1 MLGLGDAAAT
11 MTINGE
17 FPGLDG
23 DGEERPTSRP
33 LMDWGVA
40 KHIAL
45 LLFDLAVYSWWFA
58 PAASC
63 VCGSA
68 PVASVA
74 CAKGFF
80 QNFLL
85 PFAAHIS
92 LNFSAHSA
100 FLWCGLANFWRSVGV
115 SKVRL
120 WLQEAERDAVKRE
133 RELLHKGLLWKQ
145 QAKRKRN
152 KIDLLKKS
160 KEVAGGGEEERTWNN
175 GALLLR
181 ELLVPRD
188 GGQRL
193 VLSGA
198 SRSPSSC
205 SPCDDGDGR
214 GLGMGR
220 GGGEGGGG
228 TSQLDLL
235 QKMRL
240 HAAGAPSDPNELSAR
255 VDSLRR
261 DLASCRALEDSDNL
275 PELDGLEEASRDAV
289 AAARQV
295 NTIRRR
301 VVSDVLLK
309 KARRGMFSHPD
320 FEALYEPF
328 SSSSAA
334 PASAAPSSAEG
345 TSVLTKIADSL
356 GLLTSLEEEWGESVT
371 TIAKMRVVLGDDTV
385 DSGPLRMLAMS
396 RDERCDK

>member
-23 DGEERPTSRP
+23 DDLQERPTSRP
-33 LMDWGVA
+33 LVDWGVA
-40 KHIAL
+40 KDIAL

-58 PAASC
+58 PAALSC
-63 VCGSA
+63 ACGGGPV

-74 CAKGFF
+74 CAKAFF
-80 QNFLL
+80 PNFLL
-85 PFAAHIS
+85 SFAAHTTV
-92 LNFSAHSA
+92 NFSAHGA

-145 QAKRKRN
+145 QAERKRN
-152 KIDLLKKS
+152 KINLLKKS
-160 KEVAGGGEEERTWNN
+160 KEVGAGGEEERVWNN

-181 ELLVPRD
+181 DLLVPRD

-193 VLSGA
+193 VLSRA
-198 SRSPSSC
+198 SRSQSW

-235 QKMRL
+235 QQMHL
-240 HAAGAPSDPNELSAR
+240 HAAGAPSDSNELISAR

-261 DLASCRALEDSDNL
+261 DLASCRALEESDNL

-289 AAARQV
+289 AAARKV

-301 VVSDVLLK
+301 VISDVLLK
-309 KARRGMFSHPD
+309 KGVRRERSECSGFSVRRA
-320 FEALYEPF
+320 ETEPQ
-328 SSSSAA
+328 
-334 PASAAPSSAEG
+334 
-345 TSVLTKIADSL
+345 
-356 GLLTSLEEEWGESVT
+356 
-371 TIAKMRVVLGDDTV
+371 
-385 DSGPLRMLAMS
+385 
-396 RDERCDK
+396 